1 MKDECFSRWRV
12 GGDNVLDMAEATW
25 VTAIGEGNRILWL
38 GEVKLGEEWEGRLKD
53 IWHLQTH
60 PWIQTLAEKVDAVQG
75 EITDMIDINS
85 IVEKV
90 TAKTT
95 QVVAE

>member
-1 MKDECFSRWRV
+1 
-12 GGDNVLDMAEATW
+12 MAEATW

-38 GEVKLGEEWEGRLKD
+38 GEEWEGRLKD

-60 PWIQTLAEKVDAVQG
+60 PRIQTLAEKVDAVQV